1 LICYKLSMAFV
12 VAVVVAVIGFAVW
25 RAAALTGAEVAG
37 WARAHALV
45 LTAENQPMVTW
56 YLRTSA
62 LLRTLGVLA
71 GLLLPSL
78 VVTVFGLD
86 SPGPSGWS
94 LIFGGYLLGA
104 LYAEVALARPREG
117 RALLVPRALGDYLP
131 RRLVRAQ
138 RVVGLA
144 ACLGAVMALGWVEA
158 DAFVGTRA
166 WLVGAAVTGLAVA
179 FGLEWLERWIVRR
192 PQTVTSPSMVSA
204 DDAIRAQSV
213 HSMAGAGLAMALVA
227 LGVVA
232 SYLAAS
238 DVQELRWIFTIPSI
252 LFPWS
257 AIFVC
262 LHYGHRSWR
271 VTRFDKAAKVRSAC

>member
-1 LICYKLSMAFV
+1 MALVAAV
-12 VAVVVAVIGFAVW
+12 VAVVIGLAVW
-25 RAAALTGAEVAG
+25 RAAVLTRAEVAG

-45 LTAENQPMVTW
+45 LTVENQAMVAW

-86 SPGPSGWS
+86 TPGPSGWS
-94 LIFGGYLLGA
+94 LIFVGYLLGA
-104 LYAEVALARPREG
+104 LYAETALARPREG
-117 RALLVPRALGDYLP
+117 RALLVPRALNDYLP
-131 RRLVRAQ
+131 RRLVWAQ
-138 RVVGLA
+138 RAVGLT
-144 ACLGAVMALGWVEA
+144 ACLTAIVSLGWVEA
-158 DAFVGTRA
+158 DAFVGSRG
-166 WLVGAAVTGLAVA
+166 WLVGAAVTGIAVA
-179 FGLEWLERWIVRR
+179 CGLEWLERWIVRR
-192 PQTVTSPSMVSA
+192 PQTVVSPSMVSA

-232 SYLAAS
+232 AYLAAS
-238 DVQELRWIFTIPSI
+238 DVQALRWIFSVPSI

-271 VTRFDKAAKVRSAC
+271 VTRFDKAATVRSAC